1 MPANLKILLAEDSPV
16 IQRMISAT
24 LSRDGHL
31 VEAVGDGSQA
41 VEAVRVGSFD
51 LVLMD
56 LRMPVMDGLDATR
69 AIRALDVPQ
78 PHIVAL
84 SGDHDAETSQACL
97 DAGMNG
103 HLTKPIVPSD
113 MAAVITKVSA
123 GL

>member
-1 MPANLKILLAEDSPV
+1 MPTNLKILLAEDSPV

-24 LSRDGHL
+24 LSRDGHS
-31 VEAVGDGSQA
+31 VETVGDGSQA
-41 VEAVRVGSFD
+41 VAAAQAGAFD
-51 LVLMD
+51 LILMD
-56 LRMPVMDGLDATR
+56 LRMPVMDGLDAAR
-69 AIRALDVPQ
+69 AIRALDIPQ

-113 MAAVITKVSA
+113 MAAVIAEAST
-123 GL
+123 G